1 MSIIFLVAL
10 GIRHALPMRNIVICG
25 LPLSTI
31 FFHIIPYNVGFSK
44 KKNIEHKMCVSSFS
58 IIFVQ
63 NIFHSKNN

>member
-44 KKNIEHKMCVSSFS
+44 KKKILNIKCVFRVSL
-58 IIFVQ
+58 
-63 NIFHSKNN
+63 